1 MHPAMGGQFTRN
13 SFYGKT
19 SLVGFSAFV
28 NVIDQF
34 ITLGDG
40 IEFGTSN
47 MERLCA
53 SKT

>member
-1 MHPAMGGQFTRN
+1 MHPAMGGQITRN

-19 SLVGFSAFV
+19 SLAGFSAFGT
-28 NVIDQF
+28 VIDGF

-40 IEFGTSN
+40 SEFGNSN